1 MCRHPLM
8 YQHRAAGLVQL
19 ILPQYQ
25 RKAGVCKSVRNIFK
39 EEGGSEE

>member
-1 MCRHPLM
+1 M
-8 YQHRAAGLVQL
+8 YQDRASAAGLVQL

-25 RKAGVCKSVRNIFK
+25 RKAGACKSVRNIFK